1 MKKEISICKL
11 SIYGAKGVVEHN
23 FPKSLSFRSNK
34 CAPRAKWYTQAKRI
48 IMFGGSFVVF
58 LYSVLHEVDSQDTAS
73 FLLRDKTQN
82 WVKQV
87 WRKNTK
93 IRLFPEVEI
102 EQTNNQI
109 RSIVNY
115 WSQLLQSTT
124 IALEKR
130 NKSKQVLYQFWA
142 SRQTEKKVLSST
154 LWESLGQ
161 SLHSSKGFSAITKI
175 INETS
180 FGVLNA

>member
-1 MKKEISICKL
+1 M
-11 SIYGAKGVVEHN
+11 
-23 FPKSLSFRSNK
+23 
-34 CAPRAKWYTQAKRI
+34 
-48 IMFGGSFVVF
+48 
-58 LYSVLHEVDSQDTAS
+58 DSQDTAS

-124 IALEKR
+124 IALEK
-130 NKSKQVLYQFWA
+130 KKQKQTSYVSVLGIEA
-142 SRQTEKKVLSST
+142 DREKKSSQRP
-154 LWESLGQ
+154 ESQYL
-161 SLHSSKGFSAITKI
+161 
-175 INETS
+175 
-180 FGVLNA
+180 